1 MNPSHEITPQK
12 SHEGPPKRPKT
23 NIRRSV
29 LSNWTSLVAEGVLSI
44 LITPFMIHHLGDFAF
59 GIYTLAFSAVG
70 YFDVLTQGIRSTL
83 QRFVGRL
90 SGATDR
96 DALNSVFSTSLAV
109 TIVLGAVIIAVFLG
123 LSAVLPAFFKL
134 KAAQQQLFAWLVI
147 LLGVNLGTG
156 VPTALLGS
164 YLCGLNRFDLYNIVS
179 VFRQALRTLLIW
191 LVLLRGHGVIAVGV
205 CVLIS
210 TLVSLPLSAWMIRRI
225 DPEATFATRLVSLRT
240 ARELLVFSF
249 WTLLNNAGQL
259 LRDSTDS
266 IVIGRVL
273 NAALITPFT
282 VGARLVTYIRPIITG
297 LVSPLLPRMSRL
309 DGEGRN
315 HEMREIFI
323 NMTRLSAL
331 VSLAIGA
338 VLILHGRTLLLLW
351 VGPRYVSSY
360 SILVLLTVGAVSST
374 AQLGTPLTLI
384 AKNRHRAYGIWTIGE
399 GLANLILSV
408 FWAHR
413 YGIVGVA
420 LGTAVPLLAVKLTLQ
435 PWYVTRVMRL
445 SLIGYFVRALAR
457 PLAACGLFI
466 VICGM
471 IGGFQANGSIS
482 HLLLSLTWQGALLL
496 VLAYA
501 IGLTSGDRKMIR
513 SYLPDVARLVRLS

>member
-1 MNPSHEITPQK
+1 M
-12 SHEGPPKRPKT
+12 
-23 NIRRSV
+23 RRSV
-29 LSNWTSLVAEGVLSI
+29 ISNWANLFAEGLLSL
-44 LITPFMIHHLGDFAF
+44 LIMPFMIHHLGDFMF

-83 QRFVGRL
+83 QRYVGRL
-90 SGATDR
+90 SGASDR
-96 DALNSVFSTSLAV
+96 EALNAVFSTALAV
-109 TIVLGAVIIAVFLG
+109 TIGLGAFIIAVFLG
-123 LSAVLPAFFKL
+123 ISTVIPAFFRL
-134 KAAQQQLFAWLVI
+134 NGAQQHLFAWLVI

-164 YLCGLNRFDLYNIVS
+164 YLCGLNRFDLFNIVS
-179 VFRQALRTLLIW
+179 VTRQTVRTLLFWIV
-191 LVLLRGHGVIAVGV
+191 LVRGHGVLAVGV

-210 TLVSLPLSAWMIRRI
+210 TLLCLPMSWWMIRRI
-225 DPEATFATRLVSLRT
+225 DPEAAFATRLVSLRT

-282 VGARLVTYIRPIITG
+282 VGSRLVSYMRPIITG
-297 LVSPLLPRMSRL
+297 LVSPLLPRMSHL
-309 DGEGRN
+309 DSQGRDK
-315 HEMREIFI
+315 EMREIFI
-323 NMTRLSAL
+323 NVTRLSAL

-338 VLILHGRTLLLLW
+338 ILILHGRTLLLLW
-351 VGPRYVSSY
+351 MGPRYVSSY
-360 SILVLLTVGAVSST
+360 SILVLLAVGAISSS
-374 AQLGTPLTLI
+374 AQLGTPVTLT

-399 GLANLILSV
+399 GLANLALSV

-435 PWYVTRVMRL
+435 PWYVARVLRL
-445 SLIGYFVRALAR
+445 SLVDYFVGALAR
-457 PLAACGLFI
+457 PLAACGVFM
-466 VICGM
+466 VVCGVVS
-471 IGGFQANGSIS
+471 GFQANGSIP
-482 HLLLSLTWQGALLL
+482 HLLLTLTWQGALLL
-496 VLAYA
+496 ILAYT
-501 IGLTSGDRKMIR
+501 IGLNSGDRKLIQ
-513 SYLPDVARLVRLS
+513 SYFPYVARLVRLS

>member
-1 MNPSHEITPQK
+1 M
-12 SHEGPPKRPKT
+12 
-23 NIRRSV
+23 RRSV
-29 LSNWTSLVAEGVLSI
+29 LSNWASLFAEGLLSL

-90 SGATDR
+90 SGTPDR
-96 DALNSVFSTSLAV
+96 EALNAVFSTALAV
-109 TIVLGAVIIAVFLG
+109 TIVLGAFIIAGFLG

-134 KAAQQQLFAWLVI
+134 KAAQQQLFTWLVI

-164 YLCGLNRFDLYNIVS
+164 YLCGLDRFDLSNIVS
-179 VFRQALRTLLIW
+179 VFRQTLRTLLIW
-191 LVLLRGHGVIAVGV
+191 IVLLRGYGVVAVGV

-210 TLVSLPLSAWMIRRI
+210 TLACLPLSAWMIRRI
-225 DPEATFATRLVSLRT
+225 DPEAIFAARLVNLRT

-266 IVIGRVL
+266 VVIGRVL

-282 VGARLVTYIRPIITG
+282 VGSRLVSYMRPIITG
-297 LVSPLLPRMSRL
+297 LVSPLLPRMSHL
-309 DGEGRN
+309 DSQGREK
-315 HEMREIFI
+315 EMQEIFI
-323 NMTRLSAL
+323 NVTRLSAL

-360 SILVLLTVGAVSST
+360 SILVLLAVGAVSSS
-374 AQLGTPLTLI
+374 AQLGTPVTLI

-399 GLANLILSV
+399 GLANLALSV
-408 FWAHR
+408 YWAHR

-435 PWYVTRVMRL
+435 PWYVARVLRL
-445 SLIGYFVRALAR
+445 SLVDYFVRALAR
-457 PLAACGLFI
+457 PLAACSIFM
-466 VICGM
+466 VVCGVVS
-471 IGGFQANGSIS
+471 GFQANGNIP
-482 HLLLSLTWQGALLL
+482 HFFLSLTWQGTLLL
-496 VLAYA
+496 ILAYA
-501 IGLTSGDRKMIR
+501 VGLNSGDRKLIQ
-513 SYLPDVARLVRLS
+513 SHFPYVSRLVRLS